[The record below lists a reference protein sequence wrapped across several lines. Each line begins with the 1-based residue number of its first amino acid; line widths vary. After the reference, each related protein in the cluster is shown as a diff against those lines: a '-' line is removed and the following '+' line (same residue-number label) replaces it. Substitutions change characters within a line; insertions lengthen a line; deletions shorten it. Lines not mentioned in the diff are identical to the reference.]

1 MKKTD
6 KVVIGW
12 IDPGTVL
19 SGFVAHVTQ
28 LLIHRNDRISDV
40 IVTSGPYLSL
50 NRNQMVATFLQSD
63 ADWLLSF
70 DSDVCIGVDDFDKL
84 VEAADENKR
93 PIVGGKYFIP
103 FSGGTEL
110 VLAAQTLR
118 PNAELEDSGEWLID
132 YEQDVIIDNLHSMGS
147 GYVLIHRDV
156 FRAIQSIHPHNP
168 LPWFK
173 DGWNSKWND
182 WVTEDI
188 NFYQNARKLGINI
201 AIHTGAGSKHLKS
214 FAVTETQFLQ
224 FRGKVDED
232 IAAHN
237 ERFHNPG
244 AVHKRRT
251 WWSKG
256 KRTQK
261 P

>member
-1 MKKTD
+1 MKDTD

-28 LLIHRNDRISDV
+28 LLLRRSDRISDV

-50 NRNQMVATFLQSD
+50 NRNQMVSTFLESG
-63 ADWLLSF
+63 AEWLLSF
-70 DSDVCIGVDDFDKL
+70 DSDICITPEDFDKL
-84 VEAADENKR
+84 VEAAHEVTR

-103 FSGGTEL
+103 MSNGSSV
-110 VLAAQTLR
+110 VLAAQTLL
-118 PNAELEDSGEWLID
+118 PDAKLEDPGTWLLD
-132 YEQDVIIDNLHSMGS
+132 YEQDTIIDNLHSMGS

-156 FRAIQSIHPHNP
+156 FRAIKSLNPDNP

-173 DGWNSKWND
+173 DGWNSTWNT
-182 WVTEDI
+182 WVSEDI
-188 NFYQNARKLGINI
+188 NFYQNARALGINI
-201 AIHTGAGSKHLKS
+201 AIHTGADSRHLKN

-224 FRGKVDED
+224 WRDD
-232 IAAHN
+232 ITVHEARHDAK
-237 ERFHNPG
+237 FHPES
-244 AVHKRRT
+244 VHKKRT

-256 KRTQK
+256 KRSHR